1 MDIVQYPDERLKA
14 VAEKVV
20 DFTNI
25 PELALTLRQAQKEH
39 NGVGIAANQIGDPR
53 AVCIVRDITM
63 VNPIIIGRSEILVRA
78 EEGCLSVGAS
88 GERHERLA
96 YDKVKVAYQNVIGKR
111 TVREFTGWDA
121 RIVQHELRHLNGLT
135 IVDA

>member
-1 MDIVQYPDERLKA
+1 MDIVQHPDERLKRL
-14 VAEKVV
+14 AEKVV
-20 DFTNI
+20 DFSDI
-25 PELALTLRQAQKEH
+25 PELALTLRQAQREH
-39 NGVGIAANQIGDPR
+39 RGVGIAANQIGDPR

-63 VNPIIIGRSEILVRA
+63 VNPDIIGHSEILLKA

-96 YDKVKVAYQNVIGKR
+96 YDKVTVSYQNVTGKR
-111 TVREFTGWDA
+111 TIREFTGWDA